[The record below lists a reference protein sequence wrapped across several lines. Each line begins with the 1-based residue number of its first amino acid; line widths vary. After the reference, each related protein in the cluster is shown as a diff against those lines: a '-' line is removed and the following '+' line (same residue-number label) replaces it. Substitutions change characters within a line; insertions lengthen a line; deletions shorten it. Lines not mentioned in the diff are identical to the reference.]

1 VSASSAHSA
10 RPPCSLLPPAAQQS
24 WLAPAAA
31 AAPLPASSCCSSLS
45 QRRSRPRSSRRR
57 WPAASSAN
65 PAARR
70 STRRCASIASR
81 RTEAPRR
88 RGGWRAARARAAS
101 AYVGRLCG
109 SRSGFGDGSPRR
121 GAKKG
126 SAVAGPVRDCLEN
139 LADSVGHLRDAAQEI
154 GGAGM
159 VLCFAGSGRHRP
171 LNGSC
176 YLVRPC
182 MVSPTPCHA
191 REELW
196 ARQAVRHGSIKW
208 SGLIVSGSN
217 GSGHVSRLDIYIYG
231 FTAHAFSY
239 TLLTIITKLEIWVVD
254 VTNQLT
260 S

>member
-1 VSASSAHSA
+1 
-10 RPPCSLLPPAAQQS
+10 
-24 WLAPAAA
+24 
-31 AAPLPASSCCSSLS
+31 
-45 QRRSRPRSSRRR
+45 
-57 WPAASSAN
+57 
-65 PAARR
+65 
-70 STRRCASIASR
+70 
-81 RTEAPRR
+81 
-88 RGGWRAARARAAS
+88 
-101 AYVGRLCG
+101 VGRLCG